1 MTRLRRAASAA
12 ALACLLPLAATV
24 TAASASTS
32 ASTEAPGTPAAAP
45 PAANTAPRLPDP
57 TGPYAVGRS
66 TLHLV
71 DHGRKDLW
79 VPEAD
84 GRELMVDITYPARPG
99 AGPTAPYATTEE
111 ARLLLK
117 DRELDKVIPPERFAA
132 TRTHSR
138 VDTSPVGGRHPLV
151 VLSPGFSVARY
162 TITALAEDLA
172 SRGYVVAS
180 IDHAYE
186 SVGTLF
192 PGGRMLTCVACEKA
206 RTEKDFHA
214 AVVNRAE
221 DASFVL
227 DRLTGSR
234 SPWKHADLIDRQRIG
249 MAGHSLGGAT
259 AAAVMAADPRVRAG
273 VNMDGSF
280 QGAVPPGGLGGRPF
294 MMLGTDDG
302 IHRPGGEDT
311 SWDEAWPRL
320 DGWKR
325 WLTVA
330 GADHFSFSDFP
341 FLGDQLLP
349 PGTPYPGSGLSGRRS
364 LDITRSYVAAF
375 FDRHLRGIPQPL
387 LAGPTRANPEVRFNR
402 P

>member
-12 ALACLLPLAATV
+12 ALACLLPLTATV
-24 TAASASTS
+24 AASA
-32 ASTEAPGTPAAAP
+32 APETPRAPAPATAAA
-45 PAANTAPRLPDP
+45 RLPDP

-66 TLHLV
+66 TFHLV

-84 GRELMVDITYPARPG
+84 GRELMVDVHYPARPG
-99 AGPTAPYATTEE
+99 AGPSAPYATAEE

-117 DRELDKVIPPERFAA
+117 NRELDKVIPPERFAA

-138 VDTSPVGGRHPLV
+138 VDAAPVGGRHPLV

-206 RTEKDFHA
+206 RSEKDFNA
-214 AVVNRAE
+214 AVVNRAK

-234 SPWKHADLIDRQRIG
+234 SPWKHADLIDRQRVG

-302 IHRPGGEDT
+302 IHRPGGQDK
-311 SWDEAWPRL
+311 SWDEAWARL

-375 FDRHLRGIPQPL
+375 FDRHLRRIPQPL
-387 LAGPTRANPEVRFNR
+387 LAGPTRANPEVRFNQ

>member
-1 MTRLRRAASAA
+1 
-12 ALACLLPLAATV
+12 LPA
-24 TAASASTS
+24 
-32 ASTEAPGTPAAAP
+32 
-45 PAANTAPRLPDP
+45 P
-57 TGPYAVGRS
+57 TGPHAVGRS
-66 TLHLV
+66 TVHLV
-71 DHGRKDLW
+71 DHGRRDLW

-84 GRELMVDITYPARPG
+84 GRELMVDIHYPARRG
-99 AGPTAPYATTEE
+99 AGKPSPYATTEE
-111 ARLLLK
+111 ARLLLESR
-117 DRELDKVIPPERFAA
+117 DLDKLIPAERLSA

-138 VDTSPVGGRHPLV
+138 VDAPPVPGRRPLV
-151 VLSPGFSVARY
+151 LLSPGFSVSRY

-206 RTEKDFHA
+206 KTEQDFNA
-214 AVVNRAE
+214 AVVNRGK

-227 DRLTGSR
+227 DRLTGAR
-234 SPWKHADLIDRQRIG
+234 SPWKHADLIDRQRVG

-294 MMLGTDDG
+294 MMLGADE
-302 IHRPGGEDT
+302 IHHPGGGDT
-311 SWDEAWPRL
+311 SWDTTWPRL

-330 GADHFSFSDFP
+330 GADHFTFSDFP

-349 PGTPYPGSGLSGRRS
+349 PDTPDTELSGRRS
-364 LDITRSYVAAF
+364 VDITRAYVGAF
-375 FDRHLRGIPQPL
+375 FEQHLRHVPQPL
-387 LAGPTRANPEVRFNR
+387 LAGPTRANPEVRFNQ